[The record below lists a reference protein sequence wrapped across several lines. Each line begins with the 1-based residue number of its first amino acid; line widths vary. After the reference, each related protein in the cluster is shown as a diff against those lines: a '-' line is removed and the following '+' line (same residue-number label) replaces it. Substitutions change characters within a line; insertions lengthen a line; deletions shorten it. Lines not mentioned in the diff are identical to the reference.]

1 MKPGI
6 KRFNLD
12 IKTEQEEN
20 KDGSKSPKRPG
31 PAPERKTPT
40 TKKSPNVSPVASKS
54 PRFQA
59 GANKSPRSPGGANK
73 SPRSPGG
80 ANKSPNNKVSPLGRK
95 SILSRLPVGGLAST
109 TSAMSGYGGRRGTV

>member
-6 KRFNLD
+6 KRFNLG

-40 TKKSPNVSPVASKS
+40 GKKSPNASPVGS
-54 PRFQA
+54 
-59 GANKSPRSPGGANK
+59 K

-80 ANKSPNNKVSPLGRK
+80 ANKSPNNKISPLGRK

-109 TSAMSGYGGRRGTV
+109 TSAISGYGGRRGTV